1 MSELAPLISDLA
13 LILICAGVMTLV
25 FKRLKQPLVLGYIVA
40 GFLASPHVPLT
51 PSVIDVANIHT
62 WSEIGVIFLLF
73 ALGLEFS
80 FKKLV
85 KVGGTAVI
93 AACTIIFC
101 MKVAEIN
108 AGFDPKR
115 DQTVDPVLWEIR
127 RERQME
133 FVFEHSRLLD
143 IKRWGKLQYMNCT
156 THPDNLKGIWVN
168 IPQEVPAYLVKAKIG
183 KLQVAKA
190 DGTIVTYNGTNAS
203 SMVGYYIPEGAK
215 DRISFD
221 DKNYLSPVAKD
232 QIDLYTKR
240 GYNLTQTPLWN

>member
-101 MKVAEIN
+101 MILVGIFVGWSFGWQRMDCLYLGGMLAMSSTTIIYKAFDDLGLRQLRRC
-108 AGFDPKR
+108 AGNRLLPF
-115 DQTVDPVLWEIR
+115 IR
-127 RERQME
+127 RMAQP
-133 FVFEHSRLLD
+133 
-143 IKRWGKLQYMNCT
+143 
-156 THPDNLKGIWVN
+156 HPPTINSSQQIIDTDNRIGIQTYLIIN
-168 IPQEVPAYLVKAKIG
+168 NYINGRHNDTDRPQP
-183 KLQVAKA
+183 
-190 DGTIVTYNGTNAS
+190 NARP
-203 SMVGYYIPEGAK
+203 IFKP
-215 DRISFD
+215 
-221 DKNYLSPVAKD
+221 
-232 QIDLYTKR
+232 
-240 GYNLTQTPLWN
+240 

>member
-101 MKVAEIN
+101 MILVGIFV
-108 AGFDPKR
+108 GWSFGWQRHLRRRSFRR
-115 DQTVDPVLWEIR
+115 DFYFQS
-127 RERQME
+127 REDLR
-133 FVFEHSRLLD
+133 
-143 IKRWGKLQYMNCT
+143 
-156 THPDNLKGIWVN
+156 
-168 IPQEVPAYLVKAKIG
+168 
-183 KLQVAKA
+183 
-190 DGTIVTYNGTNAS
+190 S
-203 SMVGYYIPEGAK
+203 SFHRSEESSA
-215 DRISFD
+215 
-221 DKNYLSPVAKD
+221 
-232 QIDLYTKR
+232 
-240 GYNLTQTPLWN
+240 